1 MFFLNL
7 FARLLF
13 YQCCFLEVILV
24 ARLVMAVHSCLGSQ
38 TGELGVILEI
48 LIIIS
53 LNRVHPEFISLRHV
67 HFERTNA
74 EPVKDAEKELD

>member
-1 MFFLNL
+1 MRSIHVSVLGQVNL
-7 FARLLF
+7 
-13 YQCCFLEVILV
+13 V
-24 ARLVMAVHSCLGSQ
+24 
-38 TGELGVILEI
+38 VILEI

-74 EPVKDAEKELD
+74 ERV